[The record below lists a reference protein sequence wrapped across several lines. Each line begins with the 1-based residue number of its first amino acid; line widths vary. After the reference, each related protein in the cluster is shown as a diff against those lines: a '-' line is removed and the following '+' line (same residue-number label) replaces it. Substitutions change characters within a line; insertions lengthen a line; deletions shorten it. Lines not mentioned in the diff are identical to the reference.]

1 MSSDAPKDFG
11 GFLSSAQSCLPVPLG
26 AISSSKSY
34 SCSCSLLHRERKP
47 LKLLQLC
54 CTVCW
59 NSSHQKGEEEKCL
72 YLFKLIIEAP
82 AEMWRQTERGD
93 LICGV
98 LLRKSIANLCI
109 DFLLLAQ
116 NEAAVPKILF
126 TGNVLRWDRQTSCDQ
141 LNSCSA
147 AREHHREVKSSA
159 ALIMERFKP
168 VNNMKKSLQK
178 LHQNITSLFSGW
190 AVSEVPWSAWRTCL
204 ALQWPIN

>member
-11 GFLSSAQSCLPVPLG
+11 GFLSSAQSRLPVPLG

-34 SCSCSLLHRERKP
+34 FCSCSLLRRERKP

-54 CTVCW
+54 CTVCG

-72 YLFKLIIEAP
+72 YLFKLIIAAP

-109 DFLLLAQ
+109 DFCSWHRMKQPCQKFFLQ
-116 NEAAVPKILF
+116 EMFSNGTDRQRVISSIAAVLLGST
-126 TGNVLRWDRQTSCDQ
+126 TGRLNLQ
-141 LNSCSA
+141 L
-147 AREHHREVKSSA
+147 
-159 ALIMERFKP
+159 L
-168 VNNMKKSLQK
+168 
-178 LHQNITSLFSGW
+178 W
-190 AVSEVPWSAWRTCL
+190 
-204 ALQWPIN
+204 